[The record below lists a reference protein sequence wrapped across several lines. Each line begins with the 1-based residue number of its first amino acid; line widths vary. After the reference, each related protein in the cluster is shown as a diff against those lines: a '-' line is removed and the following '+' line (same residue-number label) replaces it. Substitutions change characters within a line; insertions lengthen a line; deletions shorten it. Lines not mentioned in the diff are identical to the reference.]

1 MELDNLLEIGQSIFY
16 FDLKEHK
23 INKGIIS
30 GISIFINSSDTT
42 YLYSINKMDPHNGP
56 SLFSLPNSYP
66 LDLIFRDK
74 DEILDFCL
82 KLSEHVVQ

>member
-1 MELDNLLEIGQSIFY
+1 MELNNLLEIGQSVFY

-23 INKGIIS
+23 INKGIIN
-30 GISIFINSSDTT
+30 GISIFIDGSGTT
-42 YLYSINKMDPHNGP
+42 YMYSINKIDPYKGP
-56 SLFSLPNSYP
+56 SPFSLPNSYP
-66 LDLIFRDK
+66 PDLIFRDK